1 MNDIFSRA
9 FGLFFG
15 IVLLPVTAGITVWLL
30 SSQGR
35 PIFYK
40 GERLGKNGKVFTI
53 YKFRTLAVAAESKLQ
68 GQVVSTTSDLKTPIG
83 RFLRV
88 SRLDELP
95 QLWNLARGDISLF
108 GPRPIRESI
117 YATMGNSPYY
127 YKRLL
132 VKPGLFG
139 PTQVLLTHGAP
150 KRMRFLFFKLFY
162 SGKQLRRKQ
171 CALFFATI
179 TALIRKSFLLMKDV
193 AVMYRKTNKLH
204 DRRNDFRKKGNGAC
218 VYTIDTHGKKTYLGS
233 IKDANGTAVCITTS
247 KNIKEKKQIPGVI
260 AVYFSKKKRTCWRFA
275 SCSFH
280 IVKQPI
286 EQNNKELILSYTPAS
301 EFNKYL
307 IDKYLLK
314 KTIC

>member
-9 FGLFFG
+9 FGILFG
-15 IVLLPVTAGITVWLL
+15 IVLLPVTAGIALWLL
-30 SSQGR
+30 ASQGR

-40 GERLGKNGKVFTI
+40 GERLGKNGKVFSI

-68 GQVVSTTSDLKTPIG
+68 GQVISTTSDLKTPIG
-83 RFLRV
+83 RLLRV

-95 QLWNLARGDISLF
+95 QLWNLASGDISLF
-108 GPRPIRESI
+108 GPRPMRESI

-127 YKRLL
+127 YERLL

-162 SGKQLRRKQ
+162 NGKNLKRKH
-171 CALFFATI
+171 CALFFATVG
-179 TALIRKSFLLMKDV
+179 ALIRKCLLLMKDV
-193 AVMYRKTNKLH
+193 AVMYRKTSNLQ

-218 VYTIDTHGKKTYLGS
+218 VYTINEHGQRSYLGS
-233 IKDANGTAVCITTS
+233 IKDANGSAFSISTS
-247 KNIKEKKQIPGVI
+247 KKIEEKKPINGVV
-260 AVYFSKKKRTCWRFA
+260 AVYSPRKKRTNWRFA
-275 SCSFH
+275 SCSLH
-280 IVKQPI
+280 IAKPPA

-301 EFNKYL
+301 DFNKYL

-314 KTIC
+314 RTIC